1 VPNSR
6 TAGMGDAA
14 ALRVRSGVPHTIVFR
29 RCCEAF
35 ELPACAIASASTAW
49 SSCTMDNAQQEAEAH
64 WQRHLQAFPPDVQAY
79 KQHVWVETINE
90 PWKGSGTRNNAE
102 WLARFSYFTALEALA
117 AGYNYAAFGWTTG
130 EPEYGPA
137 PNPALDPSHQW
148 DGPEM
153 QRFLRLAAQYPDRI
167 ALSLHEYDLSGPTMK
182 ATYPDLVGR
191 FEKLFE
197 RCDANG
203 IPRPTVLITE
213 FGWPGVPSVP
223 VMMSA
228 DNIPWAAGLY
238 AKHRQV
244 LGVNI
249 WDGGD
254 LSPLIP
260 ALTAYSLQNY
270 FAIPLP

>member
-1 VPNSR
+1 
-6 TAGMGDAA
+6 
-14 ALRVRSGVPHTIVFR
+14 
-29 RCCEAF
+29 
-35 ELPACAIASASTAW
+35 
-49 SSCTMDNAQQEAEAH
+49 
-64 WQRHLQAFPPDVQAY
+64 
-79 KQHVWVETINE
+79 
-90 PWKGSGTRNNAE
+90 
-102 WLARFSYFTALEALA
+102 
-117 AGYNYAAFGWTTG
+117 
-130 EPEYGPA
+130 
-137 PNPALDPSHQW
+137 
-148 DGPEM
+148 
-153 QRFLRLAAQYPDRI
+153 
-167 ALSLHEYDLSGPTMK
+167 MK

-238 AKHRQV
+238 AKHPQV